1 METVTTSKQF
11 TLNWQDAGKGFAVA
25 VFSAFVTGAY
35 QYMANLITTGSALVL
50 PGANDLKTMG
60 FVAVFAGVGYL
71 FKNFIQPSQTIIVPP
86 VTVIETDKP

>member
-11 TLNWQDAGKGFAVA
+11 SLNLQDAGKGFAVA
-25 VFSAFVTGAY
+25 VFSALITGVY
-35 QYMANLITTGSALVL
+35 QYMSNLIATGSALV
-50 PGANDLKTMG
+50 PPTVNDLKTMG

-86 VTVIETDKP
+86 INTPEK